1 MPAAN
6 RNDVIAKLQKVARK
20 HFQPAKGTGDRS
32 VFETV
37 IFGCCLENASFEQ
50 AEEAFARLQENYFDW
65 NEVRVTT
72 VPELAESMAG
82 FLDPNASATRVKKSL
97 HSIFET
103 HYAFDLES
111 LRKENL
117 GKAIERLKSYKGVTE
132 FVANY
137 VAHAALG
144 AHTIPI
150 DEAMMRLFSVLDLV
164 SAKDQSAG
172 VVPGLER
179 AVPKA
184 KGSEFFTTVHPLA
197 VQLLAA
203 PNSTKVWAI
212 VAEVDPDARHRFQQA
227 QKAAEAAAVAAAQA
241 AEARANAAK
250 LATRTVTPKNQPSA
264 SKGQAA
270 SKSAPATKETPAA
283 KPGKSEKPAAKAP
296 TKPVAPARTEPP
308 LARKIEA
315 KNEAKSEGKSEAKS
329 DKAKPAAKPATPAKS
344 SKAPPPKPA
353 AKKPGQAAP
362 GKPSGSKPANKG
374 EAKGAKPIARRKPR

>member
-82 FLDPNASATRVKKSL
+82 FLDPSASATRVKKSL

-117 GKAIERLKSYKGVTE
+117 GKAIEKLKSYKGVTE

-164 SAKDQSAG
+164 STKDRSAG

-212 VAEVDPDARHRFQQA
+212 VAEVDPDARHRYQQA

-250 LATRTVTPKNQPSA
+250 LATRTATPKNQPSA
-264 SKGQAA
+264 PKGQAV
-270 SKSAPATKETPAA
+270 SKPAPAA
-283 KPGKSEKPAAKAP
+283 KPGKSEKPAAKPP
-296 TKPVAPARTEPP
+296 TKPAAPARTEPP

-315 KNEAKSEGKSEAKS
+315 KNEPKSEGKSEAKG
-329 DKAKPAAKPATPAKS
+329 DKAKPAVKPATPAKS
-344 SKAPPPKPA
+344 RKAPPPKPA
-353 AKKPGQAAP
+353 AKKPGQAAS
-362 GKPSGSKPANKG
+362 GKSSGSKTSKKG
-374 EAKGAKPIARRKPR
+374 EAKGGKPIARRKPR